1 MSTIMNVGA
10 MTLEGFFLMDYE
22 RMRNRIAELEAEVA
36 RLSSD
41 GYGCIDQHQ
50 TCDAV
55 RVEVQSAYTI
65 REFVRNG
72 MSLDQLRKAHAMA
85 NDDLFEWATKS
96 YRYSSYGSM
105 TKPIELEYHKF
116 QYTLLVNETRGSHVF
131 VTDGKDRS
139 ELIEIDIME
148 DDMVDNLNAWCR
160 AEHLEKL
167 KLAALSELRD
177 RLGSAISDIERK
189 QSEG

>member
-1 MSTIMNVGA
+1 MNVGA

-22 RMRNRIAELEAEVA
+22 RMRNRIAELEGEVA

-55 RVEVQSAYTI
+55 RVTVHSAYTI
-65 REFVRNG
+65 KEYARNG
-72 MSLDQLRKAHAMA
+72 MDLDQLKRAHAMA
-85 NDDLFEWATKS
+85 NDDLIEWATKS
-96 YRYSSYGSM
+96 YRSTSYGGT
-105 TKPIELEYHKF
+105 TKPIEIVYHKF

-131 VTDGKDRS
+131 VTDGKDGS

-160 AEHLEKL
+160 AEHLDKL

-177 RLGSAISDIERK
+177 RLGSAISDLERE
-189 QSEG
+189 QSKG